1 MDLEVAHTRCKDR
14 LAWAIEQLQG
24 KAEPTQLETITELII
39 QTMTGPWRYFHTPDH
54 IFEVGGS
61 SFEVGRSGDAV
72 EVLAA
77 LFHDLV
83 YVQVD
88 QGVSINIGSYIAPFI
103 KEVRNKDVQPVKG
116 QDVKKQLVIRDATEM
131 PSSLMFD
138 LVTAIFG
145 FAPGQGLSPMAGQN
159 EFLSALIAAQALEPF
174 LSTSI
179 IAQIVA
185 CIEATIPFRSSS
197 ADGLSPSEMLYQRL
211 LAANERF
218 NLGWSDAQII
228 DIVKRCVRLSNRD
241 VENFAYPNSADFLDN
256 TWNLLPETNHEL
268 INANSYTVAGYR
280 RSLQNMERFMN
291 FLTPERVF
299 QRFKGEPNEETYQ
312 DLISKTSKN
321 LEVAKLYLGCKLVSI
336 AIIEALSKRLGGSE
350 RDIPL
355 STMMGE
361 LPTPGI
367 KTPSLEQFLP
377 DVPSV
382 KPPETELESEVL
394 ELLTKGRN
402 QDSSYDLKNSPIA
415 TFIVNAMGFPS
426 VRHLIQRAKE
436 FFEKINSSDVEVTV
450 LADEFLQECDS
461 QAIATV
467 IDAVEQLFESRAH
480 ALRGLSGDTTLR
492 YEPYQAPM
500 NTLKQEVVSEASV
513 QMS

>member
-14 LAWAIEQLQG
+14 LIGTIEQLQG
-24 KAEPTQLETITELII
+24 TVDPTKLEAITELII

-61 SFEVGRSGDAV
+61 FEIGGSVDAI

-103 KEVRNKDVQPVKG
+103 KEIKL
-116 QDVKKQLVIRDATEM
+116 QDVKGQLVIREAPEL

-138 LVTAIFG
+138 IVMVIFG
-145 FAPGQGLSPMAGQN
+145 FTPGQSLFPMAGQN
-159 EFLSALIAAQALEPF
+159 EFLSAVIAAQALEPF
-174 LSTSI
+174 VSTSI
-179 IAQIVA
+179 IAQVVA
-185 CIEATIPFRSSS
+185 CIEATIPFRPSSPE
-197 ADGLSPSEMLYQRL
+197 GLDPSEGLYQRL
-211 LAANERF
+211 SVANTKF
-218 NLGWSDAQII
+218 NFEWSDDQIVE
-228 DIVKRCVRLSNRD
+228 IVKRCVRLANRD
-241 VENFAYPNSADFLDN
+241 VKNFAYSNSADFLDN

-268 INANSYTVAGYR
+268 INANSYTVGGYR

-299 QRFKGEPNEETYQ
+299 QRFMGEPDQETYQ
-312 DLISKTSKN
+312 DLISKTQKN
-321 LEVAKLYLGCKLVSI
+321 LEVAKLYLGCKLVSV
-336 AIIEALSKRLGGSE
+336 AIIEALSTRLGGRE

-361 LPTPGI
+361 LPTPGV

-377 DVPSV
+377 DISSI
-382 KPPETELESEVL
+382 KPPETELEREVL

-415 TFIVNAMGFPS
+415 TFIVNAMGFPA
-426 VRHLIQRAKE
+426 VRHLIDRAKE
-436 FFEKINSSDVEVTV
+436 FFAGTIT
-450 LADEFLQECDS
+450 ADEFLRECDVV
-461 QAIATV
+461 AIATV
-467 IDAVEQLFESRAH
+467 IDAVEQLFASRSS

-492 YEPYQAPM
+492 FESYQSPM
-500 NTLKQEVVSEASV
+500 SKLKQKLVAEA
-513 QMS
+513 